1 MTDRYDLATVA
12 RHHRSFSEAMELA
25 GQATAEMMADHAGFP
40 PPKTGIAD
48 LVLHYGWHA
57 GIGIIADLS
66 PYRVEDRIDWLT
78 SVIDSDDFITEAVLA
93 RVRTCPVLHS
103 MVEMESVYRDLA
115 RDVVVPDADEMTEVE
130 HIENAVLSVLE
141 TTAHAAIDAVVSE
154 YRQEMTGKTED
165 DDHA

>member
-78 SVIDSDDFITEAVLA
+78 SVIDSDDFATAAVVT
-93 RVRTCPVLHS
+93 RVKSCPVFHS
-103 MVEMESVYRDLA
+103 TAEMESVYRDLA
-115 RDVVVPDADEMTEVE
+115 RDVVVPDADEMTEME
-130 HIENAVLSVLE
+130 HVENAVLSVLE

-154 YRQEMTGKTED
+154 YRLQMFGKTEEE
-165 DDHA
+165 DHA

>member
-12 RHHRSFSEAMELA
+12 RHHRSLSEAMELA

-66 PYRVEDRIDWLT
+66 PYRVEDRITWLT
-78 SVIDSDDFITEAVLA
+78 GGIDSDDSVTGTVLA
-93 RVRTCPVLHS
+93 RVNSCPVFYS
-103 MVEMESVYRDLA
+103 TAEMESVYSDLA
-115 RDVVVPDADEMTEVE
+115 RDVEVPDSEEMTEME
-130 HIENAVLSVLE
+130 HVENAVLSVLE

-154 YRQEMTGKTED
+154 YRQEMTGKTEEE
-165 DDHA
+165 DHA

>member
-1 MTDRYDLATVA
+1 MSARIDPDLVR
-12 RHHRSFSEAMELA
+12 RHRRALDDAMELT
-25 GQATAEMMADHAGFP
+25 GQATAEMMASLAGFP
-40 PPKTGIAD
+40 PPSTGLAD

-66 PYRVEDRIDWLT
+66 PYRVEDRITWLT
-78 SVIDSDDFITEAVLA
+78 GGIDSDDHLTEAVVA
-93 RVRTCPVLHS
+93 RVRTCPVFHS
-103 MVEMESVYRDLA
+103 TAEMESVYRDLA
-115 RDVVVPDADEMTEVE
+115 RDVVVPDADEMTETE

-154 YRQEMTGKTED
+154 YRQQMSGKTED